1 VYYVYS
7 DSDGATMSNPPR
19 KSSGK
24 LVVMARHTDK
34 YLAQFFFPSTGVFIR
49 YVRTCTN
56 GTWTAWTEKT
66 VNYYSEA
73 SIQVNLGSISSAST
87 KTFEELGLTK
97 YSYGA
102 YYVVLRADT
111 AIDGTYVAIMRH
123 NSAGYQISEIYKG
136 TGDITPYIDSNGVI
150 KNNSATGIG
159 TQGIVIPMMIW
170 GDIIQ

>member
-1 VYYVYS
+1 
-7 DSDGATMSNPPR
+7 MSNSPR

-24 LVVMARHTDK
+24 MIVMARHTDN

-73 SIQVNLGSISSAST
+73 STQFNIGSISSAST

-102 YYVVLRADT
+102 YYVVLRAHS
-111 AIDGTYVAIMRH
+111 AIDGAYAAIVRH
-123 NSAGYQISEIYKG
+123 NDAGYQVSEIYKG
-136 TGDITPYIDSNGVI
+136 TGDITPYITSNGVI

-159 TQGIVIPMMIW
+159 TYGIVMPMFIW